1 MAAPASDARTGF
13 GPGATVRI
21 PVFDGKRENF
31 QIFELC
37 LKTAS
42 MSLGLDALLLRPEE
56 FEEQISQARAR
67 TRSRTAASSA
77 QADSAAQT
85 GFGPGASVRADRM
98 IPVFDGKRENFQIF
112 ELSATQTDTC

>member
-1 MAAPASDARTGF
+1 MATPASDARTGF

-67 TRSRTAASSA
+67 TRSRTA
-77 QADSAAQT
+77 
-85 GFGPGASVRADRM
+85 GF
-98 IPVFDGKRENFQIF
+98 
-112 ELSATQTDTC
+112 LSGTLILIKLVHVHY

>member
-1 MAAPASDARTGF
+1 MATPASDARTGF

-77 QADSAAQT
+77 QAVSGT
-85 GFGPGASVRADRM
+85 LILIKLVH
-98 IPVFDGKRENFQIF
+98 VHY
-112 ELSATQTDTC
+112 